1 MQTYNR
7 IIVENRKKHMGLD
20 DKKWEEEV
28 PISVLLF
35 ILFLLITTMVII
47 IKWVI

>member
-1 MQTYNR
+1 
-7 IIVENRKKHMGLD
+7 MGLD